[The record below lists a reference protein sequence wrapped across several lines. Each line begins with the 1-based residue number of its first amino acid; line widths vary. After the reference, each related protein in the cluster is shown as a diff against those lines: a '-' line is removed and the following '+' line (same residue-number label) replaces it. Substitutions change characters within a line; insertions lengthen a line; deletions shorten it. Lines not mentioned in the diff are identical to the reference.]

1 VPGPGTASILARRP
15 LTPNGCEQG
24 CSRSQKRLALLGRH
38 ALLLRSLPL
47 LPLLASLAV
56 EPSLPPVACSPSP
69 CRPPSPAL
77 PPFRL
82 PLTAYPL
89 PPSASPRPPVVIVEG
104 DFLGLGGADLKG
116 ESEKYSQGVR
126 SALEAVCVPFE
137 MSKDSTVEKWGL
149 PETCRIALLPYNRAV
164 SAEELSQL
172 GAFLDRGGK
181 VIVFYVGPDELLL
194 ACGVRSGEVVHAD
207 RPDQF
212 AMMCLQHDALPL
224 LPDTVTQSSWN
235 VRGCEPQSGA
245 TVVATWTDAT
255 GSETGAPAAVFADRG
270 AFISHVFVPGDD
282 YAKGQL
288 LRSLIGHFVPDL
300 LPDLARREL
309 AQLDAVGRFG
319 TLDRLADSLQR
330 RRDLGQRVDA
340 PLAAA
345 REAQSRRDASKQ
357 ALAEGHAI
365 AAIESASTARLAAA
379 KAFYATYPP
388 KPGELRGVWMIY
400 RGRPTWDETMQ
411 RLREANFNAVMP
423 RFCSAGVAYFPS
435 RYLPEG
441 SFAKN
446 NGDQLAAAAAAAA
459 RYGIPL
465 HARMLALFLYEAPP
479 GVRDSYVKA
488 GRLMISSDGET
499 TDWLCPS
506 HPENRKLVVGA
517 CLEMASHY
525 PVAGIQL
532 DYMRYPWKTY
542 CFCPTCKAKFEHDL
556 GVKVSQWPLDCLE
569 GKYRGRFADWRREQ
583 ITSLVREISLRLRD
597 LRPGLQFSADVFIN
611 WETHRESFG
620 QDWKAWVDA
629 GLLDFV
635 CPMDY
640 TPDDDQFATWVTRQR
655 GWVNGRVPLC
665 IGIGPRVEDCNL
677 SPEHVLRQIELSR
690 QLGGDGF
697 VLFDYD
703 EILAANHLPVIAA
716 GLSAE
721 PSAFTPGPPYLRC
734 EASPNAGGV
743 RVTATLAARIPNA
756 APPGRGDARGPS
768 PLGDLPQVVIS
779 SANLKL
785 YTADAWP
792 VLDLGAV
799 RPDSPA
805 TRDLQLAAG
814 RYRLCAEGSLI
825 RAGAAADE
833 PFVRW
838 ALPFDVAG

>member
-1 VPGPGTASILARRP
+1 M
-15 LTPNGCEQG
+15 
-24 CSRSQKRLALLGRH
+24 
-38 ALLLRSLPL
+38 LLRRLRL
-47 LPLLASLAV
+47 LPSLASLALLV
-56 EPSLPPVACSPSP
+56 SLSPVPH
-69 CRPPSPAL
+69 PPSPAVL
-77 PPFRL
+77 PFRL

-104 DFLGLGGADLKG
+104 DFLGPDGADLKA
-116 ESEKYSQGVR
+116 ESGKYARGVR
-126 SALEAVCVPFE
+126 LALEAVGIPFE

-149 PETCRIALLPYNRAV
+149 PATCRVALLPYNRAV
-164 SAEELSQL
+164 SAEELSQFR
-172 GAFLDRGGK
+172 AFLDRGGK
-181 VIVFYVGPDELLL
+181 VIALYVGPDELLL
-194 ACGVRSGEVVHAD
+194 ACGVRPGEVIRAD
-207 RPDQF
+207 RPDRF
-212 AMMCLQHDALPL
+212 AMMRLRRDALPL

-235 VRGCEPQSGA
+235 IRRCEPQPGA
-245 TVVATWTDAT
+245 TVLATWTDAT
-255 GSETGAPAAVFADRG
+255 GSENGPPAAVFAERG
-270 AFISHVFVPGDD
+270 AFISHVFVPGDE

-288 LRSLIGHFVPDL
+288 LRSLIGYFVPDI
-300 LPDLARREL
+300 LPDLARSEL
-309 AQLDAVGRFG
+309 AQVDAVGRFG
-319 TLDRLADSLQR
+319 TLDRLADGLQR
-330 RRDLGQRVDA
+330 RHDLGQRVDA

-345 REAQSRRDASKQ
+345 REAQSLREASEQ
-357 ALAEGHAI
+357 ALTEGQAI
-365 AAIESASTARLAAA
+365 AAMEAASAARLAAA

-411 RLREANFNAVMP
+411 RLREANFNAVMA

-441 SFAKN
+441 SFAKE

-479 GVRDSYVKA
+479 GVRHSYAKA
-488 GRLMISSDGET
+488 GRLMISSDGEA

-506 HPENRKLVVGA
+506 HPENRKLVIGA
-517 CLEMASHY
+517 CLEMASRY

-532 DYMRYPWKTY
+532 DYIRYPWKTY
-542 CFCPTCKAKFEHDL
+542 CFCPTCKARFQHDL
-556 GVKVSQWPLDCLE
+556 GVKVDHWPFDCLE

-583 ITSLVREISLRLRD
+583 LTSLVREISLRLRD
-597 LRPGLQFSADVFIN
+597 VRPGLQFSADVFVN

-640 TPDDDQFATWVTRQR
+640 TADDEQFATWVTRQR
-655 GWVNGRVPLC
+655 GWVNDRVPLC
-665 IGIGPRVEDCNL
+665 VGIGPRVEDCNL

-703 EILAANHLPVIAA
+703 EVLAANHLPVIAA

-721 PSAFTPGPPYLRC
+721 PSVFTPGPPYLHC
-734 EASPNAGGV
+734 EVSPNAGGV
-743 RVTATLAARIPNA
+743 RLAATLASRIPTA
-756 APPGRGDARGPS
+756 VGPDRGDTGGLRS
-768 PLGDLPQVVIS
+768 LTDLPQVVVN

-785 YTADAWP
+785 YTADVWP
-792 VLDLGAV
+792 VLDLGAI

-805 TRDLQLAAG
+805 TRDLRLAGG
-814 RYRLCAEGSLI
+814 RYRLCAEGFLT
-825 RAGAAADE
+825 RAGTATDE
-833 PFVRW
+833 PFARW
-838 ALPFDVAG
+838 SLPFDVAG